1 MQLALGLRDGTDLAA
16 AELNISP
23 DGSLA
28 TARLPPLPGAT
39 GFDRA
44 DIALSDALGR
54 TAFMYRAFTY
64 ETTWQVP
71 AVVIVADVVVGGAA
85 HGIYHCWW
93 TGAQGQVA

>member
-64 ETTWQVP
+64 ETTWQAP
-71 AVVIVADVVVGGAA
+71 AVVVVAVVFSSS
-85 HGIYHCWW
+85 
-93 TGAQGQVA
+93 

>member
-16 AELNISP
+16 AELDISP

-54 TAFMYRAFTY
+54 TAFLYRAFTY
-64 ETTWQVP
+64 ETTWQAPALVV
-71 AVVIVADVVVGGAA
+71 AVVVSMSLS
-85 HGIYHCWW
+85 
-93 TGAQGQVA
+93 